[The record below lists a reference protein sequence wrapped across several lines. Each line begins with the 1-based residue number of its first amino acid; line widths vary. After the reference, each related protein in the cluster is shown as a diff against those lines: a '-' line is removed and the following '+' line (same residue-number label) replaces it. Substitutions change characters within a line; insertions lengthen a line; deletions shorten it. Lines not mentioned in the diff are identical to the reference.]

1 MRGGGSGDNEGTQL
15 EQLRRMPSPKSDNH
29 NLSAVYHPHF
39 AEKQDFVGG
48 SDHGMSSEGSRAAAT
63 RLFID
68 AWGKEGMSM
77 NKVPAAE
84 KKAAWPSSS
93 LSLRMGEG
101 SGGGGIDDHKGDSGI
116 FKNHQWPNNPISWL
130 SSLSSSSPA
139 PGGPLG
145 EALCLGN
152 GGSSLVS
159 SPRGHSHS
167 HSHGYSN
174 SSKSSCED
182 GSHALNFIG

>member
-1 MRGGGSGDNEGTQL
+1 MRGGSGNGDGGGGQL
-15 EQLRRMPSPKSDNH
+15 EQPMRMPSPKSDNS

-39 AEKQDFVGG
+39 AEKQDFTGG
-48 SDHGMSSEGSRAAAT
+48 SDHGMSSEGSQAAAT

-77 NKVPAAE
+77 NKVTAAE

-101 SGGGGIDDHKGDSGI
+101 GGGIDDHKGDSGV
-116 FKNHQWPNNPISWL
+116 FKNQQWPNNPISWL
-130 SSLSSSSPA
+130 SSSSSSSPA

-159 SPRGHSHS
+159 SPRGHSH
-167 HSHGYSN
+167 GYSN